1 MSDIFERIEQVMI
14 DDGCEPP
21 VPFMNTSD
29 ALELVYRY
37 IQKLRAVVDAADRY
51 VGDSAANTVEMIKAI
66 KNIRDKDC

>member
-1 MSDIFERIEQVMI
+1 MTDVFSRIESLMI

-21 VPFMNTSD
+21 TRDMRNAE

-66 KNIRDKDC
+66 KNIRDKNC